1 MILIRILAVISYTV
15 VNILLAKHDAV
26 KISRQQKIEHGT
38 NALVYLALIAPVIY
52 VTQSW
57 MFLIGLLALRR
68 IVFDTALNL
77 FRGLKHDYIS
87 TTTTSIIDK
96 LSYKFQERFGYI
108 TYYGFFAIIVILSI
122 FL

>member
-1 MILIRILAVISYTV
+1 MILIKILAVISYTV
-15 VNILLAKHDAV
+15 VNILLAKHDAE
-26 KISRQQKIEHGT
+26 KIFRQQKIEHGT

-57 MFLIGLLALRR
+57 IFLIGLLALRR

-77 FRGLKHDYIS
+77 FRGLKYDYIS

-96 LSYKFQERFGYI
+96 LSYKFQDRFGYI